1 MAGQFR
7 PPPVLPTP
15 QRIETHLGEA
25 TREQLKV
32 HAQRAILVGVID
44 PREQRGKEKALD
56 EIRGLIE
63 TAGAEVVGTLLQMRD
78 KPDIGTYIGS
88 GKLEELR
95 ELIAATGANLI
106 VFDNSLS
113 PSQAKAIED
122 ATKTQVVDR
131 SEVILDIFATHARTH
146 ESRLQ
151 VELAQLLYMRSRLTR
166 MWTHLERIAGGI
178 VGGRGPGEK
187 QLETDRRLI
196 DKRIT
201 DLKHK
206 LATVEKR
213 REREVAGRREQMTV
227 SLVGYTN
234 AGKSTL
240 MRALTGANVY
250 VADQLFATLDTRTR
264 AWTLPHWGQ
273 VLLSDTVGFIKNLPH
288 HLVASF
294 RSTLEEARHADL
306 LLHVVD
312 ASHPEAQHQLT
323 TVQQVLGEL
332 GVEDHHPLLVLN
344 KVDAVEDRS
353 FLDVLQARYPE
364 AVAVSAVKGIGLDK
378 LAQAVAAR
386 LSNGFLKA
394 RVEGSAANGKLLRY
408 LQQHSE
414 LLKTEYEDNQA
425 FYEVRLPRQFAWA
438 VEREGGTIV
447 PLDGTVLKRA
457 ESEEDLAPER

>member
-1 MAGQFR
+1 M
-7 PPPVLPTP
+7 
-15 QRIETHLGEA
+15 GEA

-78 KPDIGTYIGS
+78 KPDVGTYIGS

-95 ELIAATGANLI
+95 ELITSTGANLI

-122 ATKTQVVDR
+122 ETKTQVVDR

-201 DLKHK
+201 DLKQK

-213 REREVAGRREQMTV
+213 REREVAGRKEQMTV

-250 VADQLFATLDTRTR
+250 VANQLFATLDTRTR

-312 ASHPEAQHQLT
+312 ASHPEAQQQLT

-332 GVEDHHPLLVLN
+332 GVDDHHPLLVLN
-344 KVDAVEDRS
+344 KIDAVEDRS
-353 FLDVLQARYPE
+353 FLDVLQARYPD
-364 AVAVSAVKGIGLDK
+364 AISVSAVQGIGLDK

-386 LSNGFLKA
+386 LSDGFLQA
-394 RVEGSAANGKLLRY
+394 RVEGSASNGKLLRY

-457 ESEEDLAPER
+457 EAEEDLAPEL

>member
-1 MAGQFR
+1 MNGTEFNGTQS
-7 PPPVLPTP
+7 LGD
-15 QRIETHLGEA
+15 EKHLGEP
-25 TREQLKV
+25 TRDKLKV
-32 HAQRAILVGVID
+32 HAQRAILVAVVD
-44 PREQRGKEKALD
+44 PREQRGKDKAL
-56 EIRGLIE
+56 EEMQGLVE
-63 TAGAEVVGTLLQMRD
+63 TAGAEVVGSVVQMRD

-88 GKLEELR
+88 GKIDELR
-95 ELIAATGANLI
+95 ELIHATDANLI
-106 VFDNSLS
+106 AFDNSLS
-113 PSQAKAIED
+113 PSQAKAVEEL
-122 ATKTQVVDR
+122 TKTQVVDR

-201 DLKHK
+201 DLKRK
-206 LATVEKR
+206 LAEVEKR
-213 REREVAGRREQMTV
+213 REREVAGRKEKMTV

-240 MRALTGANVY
+240 MRALTGADVY
-250 VADQLFATLDTRTR
+250 IANQLFATLDTRTR
-264 AWTLPHWGQ
+264 AWTIPHWGD
-273 VLLSDTVGFIKNLPH
+273 VMLSDTVGFIRNLPH

-312 ASHPEAQHQLT
+312 ASHPEAQLQIT
-323 TVQQVLGEL
+323 TVNEVLGEL

-344 KVDAVEDRS
+344 KTDAVEDRS
-353 FLDVLQARYPE
+353 FLDVLQSRYPE
-364 AVAVSAVKGIGLDK
+364 AISVSAVEGTGIAELGR
-378 LAQAVAAR
+378 AVADR
-386 LSNGFLKA
+386 LSDGFMKA
-394 RVEGSAANGKLLRY
+394 RVEGSAGNGRLLRY

-414 LLKTEYEDNQA
+414 LLKTEYDENQVA
-425 FYEVRLPRQFAWA
+425 YECRLPRRFTWA
-438 VEREGGTIV
+438 VEQEGGVVI
-447 PLDGTVLKRA
+447 PLDGTVLNGQA
-457 ESEEDLAPER
+457 HEE

>member
-1 MAGQFR
+1 M
-7 PPPVLPTP
+7 
-15 QRIETHLGEA
+15 GEA

-78 KPDIGTYIGS
+78 KPDVGTYIGS

-95 ELIAATGANLI
+95 ELIQETGANLI
-106 VFDNSLS
+106 AFDNSLS

-122 ATKTQVVDR
+122 ETKTQVVDR

-187 QLETDRRLI
+187 QIETDRRLI

-273 VLLSDTVGFIKNLPH
+273 VMLSDTVGFIRNLPH

-312 ASHPEAQHQLT
+312 ASHPEAQQQLT

-353 FLDVLQARYPE
+353 FLDVLQARYPD
-364 AVAVSAVKGIGLDK
+364 AVSVSAVEKLGLDK

-386 LSNGFLKA
+386 LSDGFLQA
-394 RVEGSAANGKLLRY
+394 RVEGSAGNGKLLRY

-414 LLKTEYEDNQA
+414 ILKTDYEENQA
-425 FYEVRLPRQFAWA
+425 FYEVRLPRRFTWA
-438 VEREGGTIV
+438 VEQEGGTIV
-447 PLDGTVLKRA
+447 PLDGTVLNHRA
-457 ESEEDLAPER
+457 PDDEAVVED